1 MSDHREDLGRLRL
14 TELFIPGTHDSAAY
28 SVTYQPREESRYD
41 KYVFTQSKMKVN
53 QEEEASICTQ
63 TVVNRHKL
71 RCMGQIKK
79 RGETTIIKRVYLWKP
94 KRGRPLSRPRIR
106 WSDQVAKDMCRLYY
120 RLSMG
125 QSKMK
130 EESVLSQLVNGVRYL
145 DLRLGYHKNDGG
157 FFSHHGFA
165 KLRHFQGVID
175 DLVVFLENSKDIV
188 IIDLHHFPVGFKS
201 EENHKELVRYLEKE
215 LSEYMATPALG
226 WRATLEDVWKTGKQ
240 LIVSYNNKAIV
251 SKGTHKLW
259 YPVSQRW
266 GDVRTV
272 EGLREYLRSVMRRQ
286 PLEAWAAMAE
296 LTPDKWAVLLD
307 TQGGLRAMAA
317 RTNMQVTDWFR
328 HDWALYCNI
337 VAVDFVRS
345 SGIINIAIDSNLR
358 SRILG
363 FRYLSKYSCVKVLSI
378 RDPRYLSKYSCIQ
391 GRIYKFGAPRPTDQR
406 APPPQRTLIT
416 LT

>member
-1 MSDHREDLGRLRL
+1 LTVSPQLDTKTSRRLQVSWWVPQVQSADLIALYLTDPAVNLTAPVYTVPPSTSTGWSDTPLRETYLNYRHVFTSVCLGYWVVYWRGRDKIASSCLRTNPSWMSDHREDLGRLRL

-41 KYVFTQSKMKVN
+41 KYVFTQ
-53 QEEEASICTQ
+53 
-63 TVVNRHKL
+63 
-71 RCMGQIKK
+71 
-79 RGETTIIKRVYLWKP
+79 
-94 KRGRPLSRPRIR
+94 
-106 WSDQVAKDMCRLYY
+106 
-120 RLSMG
+120 
-125 QSKMK
+125 

-175 DLVVFLENSKDIV
+175 DLTVFLENSKDIV

-272 EGLREYLRSVMRRQ
+272 EGLRDYLRSVMRRQ

-328 HDWALYCNI
+328 
-337 VAVDFVRS
+337 
-345 SGIINIAIDSNLR
+345 
-358 SRILG
+358 
-363 FRYLSKYSCVKVLSI
+363 
-378 RDPRYLSKYSCIQ
+378 
-391 GRIYKFGAPRPTDQR
+391 
-406 APPPQRTLIT
+406 
-416 LT
+416 